1 MGSIIRPSL
10 LPLCYCMVTVQCSAV
25 RGQGER
31 LNTLRVLLLL
41 LLFFVV
47 VGQPEWVNRSTRII
61 FPQSVRN
68 MEFGKKLPSRC
79 PLFYFF
85 FVVPSQ
91 RPPVVASCLAG
102 LIILSAAIQRQ
113 SGVKAHIPGK

>member
-41 LLFFVV
+41 LLLLLGNLSGLTGQLGSFFH
-47 VGQPEWVNRSTRII
+47 
-61 FPQSVRN
+61 
-68 MEFGKKLPSRC
+68 SRC
-79 PLFYFF
+79 ETWNLGNSFPAALLYFF
-85 FVVPSQ
+85 LFFFLVVPSQ
-91 RPPVVASCLAG
+91 RLPTPCRG
-102 LIILSAAIQRQ
+102 LLFSRPDHFVGSNSATV
-113 SGVKAHIPGK
+113 GC